1 MTRKHILNIVANVC
15 RIIFAVVFII
25 SGFVK
30 TIDPWGT
37 AIKVNEYLLSFGLDW
52 VGDYRF
58 GFAIWLCGA
67 ELMMGLML
75 LFKVRTPLVSTF
87 SLLTMTGFTALTFYM
102 AQWGTVEDC
111 GCFGDAIKLDNW
123 QTFYKNLVLWPMS
136 FVVWFNAR
144 HGKLL
149 HFSKADLTK
158 TVLIMSFA
166 FGLGT
171 HCYRHLP
178 LIDFLPYKVGVNLR
192 EATTPADDELK
203 AMVRCQNLHDGTTRE
218 FDMADTTWYDTG
230 TWEYIESYEISTSVR
245 DMSLA
250 EFNIFDS
257 EGSRTAEILGYEGT
271 THILCLVKL
280 DMMTP
285 ACQRRMEEFVAEAL
299 AKGDKVV
306 AITASPLDDQT
317 TFALGENQIPLY
329 NIDATTLI
337 TMLRAKTGVVTL
349 RDGVITQKQ
358 NCRDL

>member
-1 MTRKHILNIVANVC
+1 MTRKHVLNIVANVC
-15 RIIFAVVFII
+15 RIVLAIVFIF

-67 ELMMGLML
+67 EMMMGLML

-87 SLLTMTGFTALTFYM
+87 SLLTMTGFTALTFYI

-136 FVVWFNAR
+136 FIVWFNAR
-144 HGKLL
+144 HGKLI
-149 HFSKADLTK
+149 HFSTADLTK
-158 TVLIMSFA
+158 MAFIMCFS

-171 HCYRHLP
+171 YCYRHLP

-192 EATTPADDELK
+192 EAVSPADDDLQ
-203 AMVRCQNLHDGTTRE
+203 AMVRCRNVQDGSIRE
-218 FDMADTTWYDTG
+218 FDMADTTWYDTSH
-230 TWEYIESYEISTSVR
+230 WEYVESYEVSVAAR

-250 EFNIFDS
+250 EFNIFDDN
-257 EGSRTAEILGYEGT
+257 GSRTAEILNYEGT
-271 THILCLVKL
+271 THIICAVKL
-280 DMMTP
+280 DMITDQ
-285 ACQRRMEEFVAEAL
+285 CRRNMEQWVAEAL
-299 AKGDKVV
+299 AQGDQVV
-306 AITASPLDDQT
+306 AITASPLDNQST
-317 TFALGENQIPLY
+317 ITLGENTIPLY

-349 RDGVITQKQ
+349 HDGVITQKL
-358 NCRDL
+358 NCRDM